1 MATKVNL
8 SSCRRG
14 SSYTQD
20 DLKKRDK
27 LIIEYLSL
35 VKYAVGKIIIYLP
48 PFVDKEDLIEYGI
61 IGLIEAS
68 EKYDIKKDTKFGT
81 YAISRIRGAILDYL
95 RSQDWLPRSVR
106 DKATMVRDTYI
117 SLEQKLNRPPRP
129 DEIAAVLKVDPAE
142 WDKLLAEI
150 SFGSFLSLE
159 EYNQKSE
166 DNSREDRNQQIKDP
180 KVNDPLS
187 YLETQEEKALLANA
201 IAELPKRE
209 RLVITLYYYE
219 DLMLREISQLIGL
232 SESRV
237 SQLHHRALFLLRA
250 RMSRVSSSAC

>member
-1 MATKVNL
+1 MGTVTKVK
-8 SSCRRG
+8 
-14 SSYTQD
+14 SSYTQG
-20 DLKKRDK
+20 DLMSRDK

-35 VKYAVGKIIIYLP
+35 VKYVVGKVMVYLP
-48 PFVDKEDLIEYGI
+48 LFVDREDLIEYGI
-61 IGLIEAS
+61 LGLIEAA
-68 EKYDIKKDTKFGT
+68 EKYDAKKETKFGT

-117 SLEQKLNRPPRP
+117 SLEQKLNRPPRS
-129 DEIAAVLKVDPAE
+129 DEIAAILKINPAE
-142 WDKLLAEI
+142 WDKLLSEI
-150 SFGSFLSLE
+150 SFSTFLSLE

-180 KVNDPLS
+180 KVKDPLS
-187 YLETQEEKALLANA
+187 YLETQEEKTLLANA

-219 DLMLREISQLIGL
+219 DLMLKEISQLIGI

-250 RMSRVSSSAC
+250 RMSRISVNSC

>member
-1 MATKVNL
+1 MGTVTKVK
-8 SSCRRG
+8 
-14 SSYTQD
+14 SSYTQG
-20 DLKKRDK
+20 DLMSRDK

-35 VKYAVGKIIIYLP
+35 VKYVVGKVMVYLP
-48 PFVDKEDLIEYGI
+48 LFVDREDLIEYGI
-61 IGLIEAS
+61 LGLIEAA
-68 EKYDIKKDTKFGT
+68 EKYDSKKETKFGT
-81 YAISRIRGAILDYL
+81 YAITRIRGAILDYL

-117 SLEQKLNRPPRP
+117 SLEQKLNRPPRS
-129 DEIAAVLKVDPAE
+129 DEIAAVLKINPAE

-150 SFGSFLSLE
+150 SFSTFLSLE

-180 KVNDPLS
+180 KVKDPLS
-187 YLETQEEKALLANA
+187 CLETQEEKTLLANA

-219 DLMLREISQLIGL
+219 DLMLKEISQLIGI

-250 RMSRVSSSAC
+250 RMSRISVNAC

>member
-1 MATKVNL
+1 MGTTTKVK
-8 SSCRRG
+8 
-14 SSYTQD
+14 SSYTRG
-20 DLKKRDK
+20 DLMRRDK
-27 LIIEYLSL
+27 LIIEFLSL
-35 VKYAVGKIIIYLP
+35 VKYVVGKIMVYLP
-48 PFVDKEDLIEYGI
+48 PFVDKDDLIEYGI
-61 IGLIEAS
+61 LGLIEAA
-68 EKYDIKKDTKFGT
+68 EKYDSKKETKFGT

-117 SLEQKLNRPPRP
+117 SLEQKLNRPPRS
-129 DEIAAVLKVDPAE
+129 DEIAAVLKINPAE
-142 WDKLLAEI
+142 WDKLLTEI
-150 SFGSFLSLE
+150 SFSTFLSLE

-166 DNSREDRNQQIKDP
+166 DNSREERNQQIKDP

-187 YLETQEEKALLANA
+187 FLETQEEKTFLANA

-219 DLMLREISQLIGL
+219 DLMLKEISQLIGI

-250 RMSRVSSSAC
+250 RMSRVSVNA

>member
-1 MATKVNL
+1 MGTVTKVK
-8 SSCRRG
+8 
-14 SSYTQD
+14 SSYTQG
-20 DLKKRDK
+20 DLMSRDK

-35 VKYAVGKIIIYLP
+35 VKYVVGKVMVYLP
-48 PFVDKEDLIEYGI
+48 LFVDREDLIEYGI
-61 IGLIEAS
+61 LGLIEAA
-68 EKYDIKKDTKFGT
+68 EKYDSKKETKFGT

-117 SLEQKLNRPPRP
+117 SLEQKLNRPPRS
-129 DEIAAVLKVDPAE
+129 DEIAAVLKINPTE

-150 SFGSFLSLE
+150 SFSTFLSLE

-187 YLETQEEKALLANA
+187 YLETQEEKTLLANA

-219 DLMLREISQLIGL
+219 DLMLKEISQLIGI

-250 RMSRVSSSAC
+250 RMSRISVNAC